1 MVWTEKCTVWVSV
14 LILCIQQPDSLSGK
28 AILQSACAW
37 SDAAETSAWGQQER
51 TVHGLSGW
59 WSSGLSSC
67 TACVDVLEGGKLTYY
82 SVAGSSDIPLQSL
95 ATAAVSIPGG
105 DAAGQNALLSA
116 GVEWVEDVGTHSKF
130 PQAPEEMRRCCAIST
145 IHLKLLSFAD
155 VEWEVVFLA
164 PACQSMHLFS
174 VGRLIIDMW
183 TWRILL
189 KPASHICTQA
199 MLPALEAIL
208 GHRSAHSLVTGPVIA
223 EPTKDN
229 KNYLVLHLRQK
240 PRTSLKLQVSRRTCS
255 TTDWDLTAHGDC
267 HLTQQQWDY
276 YSFIDDSP
284 SHRADK
290 ASALRRIQHNIL
302 HS

>member
-1 MVWTEKCTVWVSV
+1 
-14 LILCIQQPDSLSGK
+14 
-28 AILQSACAW
+28 
-37 SDAAETSAWGQQER
+37 
-51 TVHGLSGW
+51 
-59 WSSGLSSC
+59 
-67 TACVDVLEGGKLTYY
+67 
-82 SVAGSSDIPLQSL
+82 
-95 ATAAVSIPGG
+95 
-105 DAAGQNALLSA
+105 
-116 GVEWVEDVGTHSKF
+116 
-130 PQAPEEMRRCCAIST
+130 MRRCCAFST

-164 PACQSMHLFS
+164 PECQSMHLFS

-229 KNYLVLHLRQK
+229 KNYLALHRSKTQNI
-240 PRTSLKLQVSRRTCS
+240 PLKWQVSRTCS

-267 HLTQQQWDY
+267 HLTQQQWDLLFLHWRLTQPQSRQSKCFKKDTTQDLTFITHLSFLLC
-276 YSFIDDSP
+276 YSLWPLHCLQSIETRHLFADTTSAVVSP
-284 SHRADK
+284 PQD
-290 ASALRRIQHNIL
+290 ALD
-302 HS
+302 